1 MSKQKQTRKPKPVA
15 DNVEATS
22 MNVET
27 VSDTLPNEAIQPQET
42 PEGLQASAP
51 AQEEATQAPV
61 QQATAE
67 GEVGQVDVWLV
78 HKATS
83 LTSLVVRRESDNLLA
98 RCRVRN
104 AAKYRRNVPVS
115 VGGTVATGLYEGKP
129 PVVKRVEVA
138 S

>member
-1 MSKQKQTRKPKPVA
+1 MSKQKQTRKPKPVT

-22 MNVET
+22 MNTDT
-27 VSDTLPNEAIQPQET
+27 VSDTPDAPPVEVTAIP
-42 PEGLQASAP
+42 
-51 AQEEATQAPV
+51 
-61 QQATAE
+61 
-67 GEVGQVDVWLV
+67 DVWLV

-115 VGGTVATGLYEGKP
+115 VVGTVATGLYEGKP